1 MVKHIDKLTLKYCT
15 KVSSAERLQNEAKPT
30 SNVGRIREQKT
41 IKIEK

>member
-30 SNVGRIREQKT
+30 SNVGEDKRTKT